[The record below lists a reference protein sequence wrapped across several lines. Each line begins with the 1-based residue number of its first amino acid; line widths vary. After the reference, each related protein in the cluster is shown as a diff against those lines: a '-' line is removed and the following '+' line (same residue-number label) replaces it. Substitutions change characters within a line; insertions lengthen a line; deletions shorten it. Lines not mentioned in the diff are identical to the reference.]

1 MPLFQDAP
9 MLQGG
14 GAPQEAPPIDPNAQ
28 MMDQGPQDEQESSPD
43 SSLEMLEAIAD
54 HILYDPKGITM
65 IRQMVQ
71 SHMKDPAMGAALL
84 TCAVLFQI
92 KDRMQDL
99 SEDQIVGKNSIA
111 EHILD
116 SIFEIFQHMK
126 VDTNQDM
133 FHKAVGLVAENYA
146 LANMADQSGGPQEAP
161 SAPGGLFANPP
172 MSPDQGAPQQ

>member
-14 GAPQEAPPIDPNAQ
+14 DQPPAGTPPDPN

-92 KDRMQDL
+92 KDKMQDL
-99 SEDQIVGKNSIA
+99 SEDQIVGKNSIS

-146 LANMADQSGGPQEAP
+146 LANMADQSGGQEAP

-172 MSPDQGAPQQ
+172 MPANQGAPQQ